1 MTMVGKLQRSIV
13 CVLLLVAAGFCFGLY
28 ASAAGAE
35 GLAEPAKP
43 VIKLLANAVVSGAD
57 VLLEDIAE
65 FASEELKAQ
74 LGKIYIGAA
83 PLPGSTRRF
92 TLGQIEVRMRQ
103 VKLDPKDFQ
112 FTGGKE
118 VLVTTQAPVQP
129 SPVQAVA
136 SQTALNIPAAAAAA
150 PSAGQDILIYHVV
163 VPVRNIARHEVISL
177 EDLKIEERTGRTVP
191 SNLATIDDLI
201 GKRATRLLVAGT
213 ALTTSAAEPV
223 PLVEVGDLVTMVVTS
238 GSVTVTATG
247 KVLQKG
253 ALGDIVAVENLSTR
267 TKVYGV
273 VLGSDLVR
281 IEIGGL
287 K

>member
-1 MTMVGKLQRSIV
+1 MAMVGILRRSII
-13 CVLLLVAAGFCFGLY
+13 CVLILAAAGFCFGLGV
-28 ASAAGAE
+28 SAE
-35 GLAEPAKP
+35 LEKP
-43 VIKLLANAVVSGAD
+43 VIQLLTNTVVTGAD
-57 VLLEDIAE
+57 VFLDDIAE
-65 FASEELKAQ
+65 FDSEELKAH

-92 TLGQIEVRMRQ
+92 TLGQIEVRLRQ
-103 VKLDPKDFQ
+103 VKLDPRDFH
-112 FTGGKE
+112 FTGAKE
-118 VLVTTQAPVQP
+118 VLVTAQAPVQP
-129 SPVQAVA
+129 APAPALS
-136 SQTALNIPAAAAAA
+136 SQTGLPGSPAPASAASV
-150 PSAGQDILIYHVV
+150 PSAGQDTLIYHVV

-191 SNLATIDDLI
+191 SNLAAIEDLV
-201 GKRATRLLVAGT
+201 GKRATRLLAAGT

-238 GSVTVTATG
+238 GPVTVTATG

-253 ALGDIVAVENLSTR
+253 ALGDIVAVENVSTR
-267 TKVYGV
+267 AKVYGV
-273 VLGSDLVR
+273 VLNSDLVK